1 MKTKTKKMKMIN
13 KMNKK
18 IKIPRL
24 KRIKEKDKDSLR
36 ILWKI

>member
-18 IKIPRL
+18 IKIPIL